1 MALELPEDQLL
12 TATFTAA
19 RLLARQ
25 TVEALPAPGKA
36 AMRRQL
42 ARPDARLIVVL
53 DLGKGTGEVAAL
65 ADGAQPLRAPL
76 RR

>member
-1 MALELPEDQLL
+1 MALELPEDELY
-12 TATFTAA
+12 AAMVTAA

-42 ARPDARLIVVL
+42 ARSDARLIVVL

-65 ADGAQPLRAPL
+65 ADGQAPMRAPL